1 VEAPAGQASRILVA
15 MPLSRRSFLGAMAAA
30 PLVPIALSARQRA
43 QPVASRL
50 IVVSIDG
57 VRTQE
62 IFGGLDRDLLQ
73 AVIGEPKVEDHAAFK
88 AWWRPTPEERRRTV
102 MPFLWDDLLVRHGSI
117 VGNQA
122 RGSVMRLAN
131 RHRFSYPGYSEL
143 MLGVAYDDE
152 IASNDNRRYPH
163 ETVLQFLRRSLRVRH
178 EQVALFGS
186 WGQFQSIA
194 ASRDGDVFTN
204 AGYQDY
210 QSADA
215 AMRALSHAQHETAP
229 AWNGSRYDAFTFRFA
244 MDHLARH
251 RPLVQWVALNDTDDW
266 AHQRN
271 YVRVVEHLHRVDGW
285 LRELWT
291 WLQSQNDYRGRTA
304 LVIVTDHGRG
314 NGATDWNGHGAD
326 IVGAENVW
334 AAFAV
339 PGWQRRGEWTSHAP
353 VSQSQIA
360 ATLVT
365 IMGFDWRAASPK
377 AGEALSGSA
386 A

>member
-1 VEAPAGQASRILVA
+1 
-15 MPLSRRSFLGAMAAA
+15 MHLSRRSFLGAVTGA
-30 PLVPIALSARQRA
+30 PLAPVVFSARQQSRPA
-43 QPVASRL
+43 ASRL

-57 VRTQE
+57 VRPQE
-62 IFGGLDRDLLQ
+62 MFRGLDRDLLQ
-73 AVIGEPKVEDHAAFK
+73 AIIGDQKVEDHAAFK
-88 AWWRPTPEERRRTV
+88 AWWRPTPEERRQAV
-102 MPFLWDDLLVRHGSI
+102 MPFLWGELLVRHGSI

-122 RGSVMRLAN
+122 QGSVMRLAN

-163 ETVLQFLRRSLRVRH
+163 ETVLQFLRRSLRAKH
-178 EQVALFGS
+178 EQVALVGS
-186 WGQFQSIA
+186 WGQFQSIP

-210 QSADA
+210 QSTDA
-215 AMRALSHAQHETAP
+215 AIRALSRAQHETVP

-251 RPLVQWVALNDTDDW
+251 RPLVQWIALNDTDDW

-271 YVRVVEHLHRVDGW
+271 YVRVIEHLHRVDGW

-291 WLQSQNDYRGRTA
+291 WLARQSDYRGRTA

-314 NGATDWNGHGAD
+314 NGPADWHGHGAD
-326 IVGAENVW
+326 IAGAENVW

-339 PGWQRRGEWTSHAP
+339 PGWPRRGEWTNHAA

-360 ATLVT
+360 ATLASV
-365 IMGFDWRAASPK
+365 MGFDWRTASPK
-377 AGEALSGSA
+377 AGEALAGSA
-386 A
+386 G